1 MRYIFALLAFAAVPV
16 FAQAPVSTPGKEVVF
31 FSFHNAR
38 LEPPDYTFQ
47 LSQDCAAIY
56 TAKPGKEEAKSADN
70 DGEREAEEENESGE
84 KRAIRFASDTCKSIF
99 DLAKTLGYLKGD
111 FEYRKHKVAYTGDR
125 TLGYFAPG
133 ISNKTSFTFS
143 ENPQVQQLAAIFEG
157 TAATLEAEPKLKYL
171 RRYDRLGL
179 NEALKG
185 LEGQA
190 EKGWLRELQLLVP
203 ELESIANDTQVMNI
217 ARQRAQHLLQ
227 IAQAGTSAPPTR
239 PKK

>member
-1 MRYIFALLAFAAVPV
+1 MTYKCALLVLVAVPV
-16 FAQAPVSTPGKEVVF
+16 FAQTPASPPAKEVVF

-47 LSQDCAAIY
+47 LSQDCSAIY

-70 DGEREAEEENESGE
+70 DSPGEPEDENDGE
-84 KRAIRFASDTCKSIF
+84 KRAVRFASSTCQSVF
-99 DLAKTLGYLKGD
+99 ELAKALGYLKGD
-111 FEYRKHKVAYTGDR
+111 FEYRKHKVAYTGER

-203 ELESIANDTQVMNI
+203 ELQSIANDTQVMNI

-227 IAQAGTSAPPTR
+227 IAQAGTSAAPTR